1 MVIAVLSEFIQ
12 QARLVLELPPG
23 PLKDA
28 DQRSRKGHVSRDS
41 LLLSGEG

>member
-28 DQRSRKGHVSRDS
+28 DQRSRKVSRDS